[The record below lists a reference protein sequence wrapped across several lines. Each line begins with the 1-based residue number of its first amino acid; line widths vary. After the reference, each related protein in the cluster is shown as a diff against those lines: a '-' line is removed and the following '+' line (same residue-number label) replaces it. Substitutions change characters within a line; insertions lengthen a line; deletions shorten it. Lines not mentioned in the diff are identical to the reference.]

1 MPADRGG
8 EAATMTPRAPTV
20 DFGMLSLATSLGEPC
35 QVADTAHLYGIS
47 AEQLSRL
54 GYERYHRAAD
64 GVTTAQ
70 LGAAAARAALEK
82 SGVDRAAIGYLVV
95 ANGATVPEYLNW
107 DISTAVASQLGFNT
121 VPTLLLTQGCASA
134 VLAFQQV
141 AGMFATRP
149 EIGTILLVAVDRVS
163 ERHTRRM
170 GATTVDSDGAVAI
183 VFQRGHPSFRWLA
196 TEQVTAAEF
205 VDFFRLEYCGSA
217 AACVPDANRNLG
229 IDPAYQ
235 VYRHFHDEPKLLVEW
250 AAEVDRRVIDAVDG
264 VCQQAGVSRSELSR
278 LIMLND
284 SQPSMAAVAR
294 AAGLPIDR
302 TNARLSSMLG
312 HFGGAD
318 PLVCLSLYHQ
328 DGLLTAGELVALAG
342 MSSGMHWFCTLIE
355 V

>member
-1 MPADRGG
+1 
-8 EAATMTPRAPTV
+8 MTIERRAPTV

-35 QVADTAHLYGIS
+35 EAAESANHYGVS
-47 AEQLSRL
+47 AEQLAHL

-64 GVTTAQ
+64 SVTTAQ
-70 LGAAAARAALEK
+70 LGAAAGRAAVEM
-82 SGVDRAAIGYLVV
+82 SAVDRSAIDFLIV

-107 DISTAVASQLGFNT
+107 DVSTAVSSQLGFNDI
-121 VPTLLLTQGCASA
+121 PTLLLTQGCASA

-141 AGMFATRP
+141 AGMFATRSD
-149 EIGTILLVAVDRVS
+149 IQTILLVAVDRVS

-170 GATTVDSDGAVAI
+170 RATVDSDGAVAI
-183 VFQRGHPSFRWLA
+183 VFQRDHTSLRWLA

-217 AACVPDANRNLG
+217 AACVPEATRNLDV
-229 IDPAYQ
+229 DPAYQ
-235 VYRHFHDEPKLLVEW
+235 VYRYFSDDPNRLIEW
-250 AAEVDRRVIDAVDG
+250 AREVDRRVVDAVDG
-264 VCQQAGVSRSELSR
+264 ACKQAGVTRSELSR
-278 LIMLND
+278 LILLND
-284 SQPSMAAVAR
+284 SQPSMNAVAR

-302 TNARLSSMLG
+302 TNAQLSSVLG

-318 PLVCLSLYHQ
+318 PLICLSFYHH
-328 DGLLTAGELVALAG
+328 DGVLNAGDLVALAG